1 MQCVKSKGALL
12 MMWICFGAL
21 LSWSSI
27 PEGDDINA
35 MQSVSKIFQ
44 ISIYLK
50 LSIKLCYPLIGWI
63 ADIWIGRYR
72 AILYVWSVYNTSK
85 LYTAVY
91 KNTIIYL
98 YPDKELLTSK
108 YICTCKYTYKHTWYS
123 HYTSKYSTVH
133 NY

>member
-1 MQCVKSKGALL
+1 MTSRRRKCMYPIQCVKSKGALL
-12 MMWICFGAL
+12 MMWICFSAL

-44 ISIYLK
+44 VSIYLK

-63 ADIWIGRYR
+63 ADTWIGRYR
-72 AILYVWSVYNTSK
+72 AILYGLYINASK

-91 KNTIIYL
+91 KNT
-98 YPDKELLTSK
+98 
-108 YICTCKYTYKHTWYS
+108 
-123 HYTSKYSTVH
+123 H
-133 NY
+133 NIFVS